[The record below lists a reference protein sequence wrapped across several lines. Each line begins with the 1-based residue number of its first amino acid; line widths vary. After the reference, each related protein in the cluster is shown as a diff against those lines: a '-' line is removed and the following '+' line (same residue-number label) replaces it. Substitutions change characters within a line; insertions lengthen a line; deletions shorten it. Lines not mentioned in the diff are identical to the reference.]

1 MTRNVYSHS
10 NLLLDTI
17 FFVWLR
23 LLVGE
28 QLNRNKP
35 KKIVSASR
43 GFLAAA
49 RLSCNNIASARRL
62 IDNLGRR
69 ISENSDE
76 AGETSFLYQRISIL
90 LQCFNAVLRL
100 QTVQTDDRLYFVFS
114 SFIF

>member
-1 MTRNVYSHS
+1 VTRNVYSHS

-76 AGETSFLYQRISIL
+76 AWRDQLPVPKDFNFVAV
-90 LQCFNAVLRL
+90 LQCCPAA
-100 QTVQTDDRLYFVFS
+100 TDCTD
-114 SFIF
+114 